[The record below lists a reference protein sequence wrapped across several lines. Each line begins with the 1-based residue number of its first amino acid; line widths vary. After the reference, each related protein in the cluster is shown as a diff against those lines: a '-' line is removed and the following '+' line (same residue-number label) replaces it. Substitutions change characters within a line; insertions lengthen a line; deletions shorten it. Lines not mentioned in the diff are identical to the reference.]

1 MKRYETIFIVPTDLS
16 SDEMDGVIEK
26 YKKLI
31 TDLEGIIIKVDN
43 WGKRR
48 LAYYIRKKR
57 EGIYI
62 LIDFGGEH
70 AIIREI
76 ERNFKIDDRIL
87 RYQSVKL
94 SDKIDAE
101 TLEHEIAEAKKGKTP
116 AEVPPPEE
124 KSDEP
129 VSEETVNGSEEE
141 SSQEEE
147 TGGEE

>member
-1 MKRYETIFIVPTDLS
+1 
-16 SDEMDGVIEK
+16 MDSVTEK
-26 YKKLI
+26 YKKLV

-48 LAYYIRKKR
+48 LAYPIRKKR
-57 EGIYI
+57 EGFYI

-70 AIIREI
+70 TIIQEL

-101 TLEHEIAEAKKGKTP
+101 VLEREIAEAKKDKTS
-116 AEVPPPEE
+116 AEIPPPEE

-129 VSEETVNGSEEE
+129 AHEETAGEPEEE
-141 SSQEEE
+141 SSQEEK